1 MAGPEESRVGALT
14 QVEGPSGLAQ
24 LRLQLLPVS
33 QRVGEL
39 LEIVKYFLGFIYK
52 IFSGNYFL
60 SIEFIKIFSEVIS
73 LTLSRT
79 PSDESWSVST
89 DEGEVREGRVS
100 EIIKIFYDCTQD

>member
-39 LEIVKYFLGFIYK
+39 LQ
-52 IFSGNYFL
+52 SD
-60 SIEFIKIFSEVIS
+60 SE
-73 LTLSRT
+73 R
-79 PSDESWSVST
+79 
-89 DEGEVREGRVS
+89 GEAVRVHRGGGGQGRDRV
-100 EIIKIFYDCTQD
+100 